1 MEPVAAV
8 KKAKR
13 RDLMDNIKSRV
24 NAGYNVSHLKKNEK
38 DLKDKV
44 KFFEKKDATGEL
56 KEYMRP
62 RYELAKELLG
72 RITEL
77 RPGQPALMPAP
88 FASSMASS
96 PASLAA
102 DSQAASPVAP
112 AMGGPMTISGTA
124 VAPVGASLGAPL
136 GAPFASPFT
145 SSTGFA
151 NAAPIVNTFNPVPSK
166 SRRRSKGSLKL
177 RVPPTLSSSP
187 IFNPP
192 PASPAPLPIPTGRYD
207 ANGTFHVNAVPRSPF
222 PANVLSTLGN
232 APSGV
237 FGLLKKGR
245 SKTIKKRLSSPIV
258 NKYLY
263 EATQEFLPLPEL
275 YDPYTGRK
283 FTPEED
289 PMPEIERAY
298 NMLIDIYNKAQRKAA
313 TLRKRGSR

>member
-1 MEPVAAV
+1 MEPIAPV

-72 RITEL
+72 RITEFK
-77 RPGQPALMPAP
+77 PGQPAIMPAP
-88 FASSMASS
+88 FTSSMASS
-96 PASLAA
+96 PASAA
-102 DSQAASPVAP
+102 ASQAASPAGL
-112 AMGGPMTISGTA
+112 AMNGPMTISGTA
-124 VAPVGASLGAPL
+124 ASPFAAPL
-136 GAPFASPFT
+136 AAPFA

-151 NAAPIVNTFNPVPSK
+151 NEAPIVNTFNPVASK

-192 PASPAPLPIPTGRYD
+192 PASPPPLPIPTGRYD
-207 ANGTFHVNAVPRSPF
+207 ANGTFHVNTVPRSPF

-258 NKYLY
+258 NKYLLQ
-263 EATQEFLPLPEL
+263 ATQQFLPLPEL

-283 FTPEED
+283 FAAEED

-298 NMLIDIYNKAQRKAA
+298 NMLMDIYNKAQKKAA

>member
-1 MEPVAAV
+1 MEPVAPV

-77 RPGQPALMPAP
+77 KPGQPAIMPAP

-96 PASLAA
+96 PVSLAA
-102 DSQAASPVAP
+102 SSPASPAGL
-112 AMGGPMTISGTA
+112 AMNGPMTISGA
-124 VAPVGASLGAPL
+124 APVPL
-136 GAPFASPFT
+136 AAPFA

-151 NAAPIVNTFNPVPSK
+151 NEAPIVNTFNPVASK

-192 PASPAPLPIPTGRYD
+192 PASPPPLTIPTGRYD
-207 ANGTFHVNAVPRSPF
+207 ANGTFHVNTVPRSPF

-263 EATQEFLPLPEL
+263 EATQQFLPLPEL

-283 FTPEED
+283 FAAEED

-298 NMLIDIYNKAQRKAA
+298 NMLMDIYNKAQKKAA

>member
-1 MEPVAAV
+1 MEPVAPV

-77 RPGQPALMPAP
+77 KPGQPAIMPAP

-96 PASLAA
+96 PVSLAA
-102 DSQAASPVAP
+102 SSPASPAGL
-112 AMGGPMTISGTA
+112 AMNGPMTISGA
-124 VAPVGASLGAPL
+124 APVPL
-136 GAPFASPFT
+136 AAPFA

-151 NAAPIVNTFNPVPSK
+151 NEAPIVNTFNPVASK

-192 PASPAPLPIPTGRYD
+192 PASPPPLPIPSGRYD
-207 ANGTFHVNAVPRSPF
+207 ANGTFHVNTVPRSPF

-263 EATQEFLPLPEL
+263 EATQQFLPLPEL

-283 FTPEED
+283 FAAEED

-298 NMLIDIYNKAQRKAA
+298 NMLMDIYNKAQKKAA

>member
-77 RPGQPALMPAP
+77 KPGQPAIMPAP

-96 PASLAA
+96 PVSAVA
-102 DSQAASPVAP
+102 SQAASPVDSPVAP

-124 VAPVGASLGAPL
+124 ASPLAAPL
-136 GAPFASPFT
+136 ASPFT

-151 NAAPIVNTFNPVPSK
+151 NAAPIVNTFNPVASK

-192 PASPAPLPIPTGRYD
+192 PASPPPLTIPTGRYD

-258 NKYLY
+258 NKYLV
-263 EATQEFLPLPEL
+263 EATQQFLPLPEL

-283 FTPEED
+283 FAAEED

-298 NMLIDIYNKAQRKAA
+298 NMLMDIYNKAQKKAA

>member
-1 MEPVAAV
+1 MEPVAPV

-72 RITEL
+72 RITEF
-77 RPGQPALMPAP
+77 RPGQPAVMPAP
-88 FASSMASS
+88 FVSSMASS
-96 PASLAA
+96 PVSPLAS
-102 DSQAASPVAP
+102 QGAS
-112 AMGGPMTISGTA
+112 AMNGPMTISSLG
-124 VAPVGASLGAPL
+124 APAASPLGAPLGASLGAPL
-136 GAPFASPFT
+136 GASLPA

-151 NAAPIVNTFNPVPSK
+151 NAAPIVNTFNPIPSK
-166 SRRRSKGSLKL
+166 SQKRSKGTLKL

-192 PASPAPLPIPTGRYD
+192 PASPPPLTIPSGHYD
-207 ANGTFHVNAVPRSPF
+207 ANGSFHVNAVPRVVLENTAVSVNSP
-222 PANVLSTLGN
+222 SKI
-232 APSGV
+232 

-283 FTPEED
+283 FAAEED

>member
-1 MEPVAAV
+1 MEPIAPV

-77 RPGQPALMPAP
+77 KPGQPAIMPAP
-88 FASSMASS
+88 FTSSMASS
-96 PASLAA
+96 PASA
-102 DSQAASPVAP
+102 AASPAGL
-112 AMGGPMTISGTA
+112 AMNGPMTISGTA
-124 VAPVGASLGAPL
+124 PVPLAAP
-136 GAPFASPFT
+136 
-145 SSTGFA
+145 FA
-151 NAAPIVNTFNPVPSK
+151 NAAPIVNTFNPVASK

-192 PASPAPLPIPTGRYD
+192 PASPPPLTIPTGRYD
-207 ANGTFHVNAVPRSPF
+207 ANGTFHVNTVPRSPF

-258 NKYLY
+258 NKYLL
-263 EATQEFLPLPEL
+263 EATQQFLPLPEL

-283 FTPEED
+283 FAAEED

-298 NMLIDIYNKAQRKAA
+298 NMLMDIYNKAQKKAA

>member
-1 MEPVAAV
+1 MEPVAPV

-77 RPGQPALMPAP
+77 KPGQPAIMPAP

-96 PASLAA
+96 PVSLAASSPASLAA
-102 DSQAASPVAP
+102 SQAASQAASPAGL
-112 AMGGPMTISGTA
+112 AMNGPMTISGA
-124 VAPVGASLGAPL
+124 APVPL
-136 GAPFASPFT
+136 AAPFA

-151 NAAPIVNTFNPVPSK
+151 NEAPIVNTFNPVASK

-192 PASPAPLPIPTGRYD
+192 PASPPPLPIPSGRYD
-207 ANGTFHVNAVPRSPF
+207 ANGTFHVNTVPRSPF

-263 EATQEFLPLPEL
+263 EATQQFLPLPEL

-283 FTPEED
+283 FAAEED

-298 NMLIDIYNKAQRKAA
+298 NMLMDIYNKAQKKAA

>member
-62 RYELAKELLG
+62 RYELAKQLLG

-77 RPGQPALMPAP
+77 KPGQPAIMPAP

-96 PASLAA
+96 PVSAVA
-102 DSQAASPVAP
+102 SQAASPVDSPVAP

-124 VAPVGASLGAPL
+124 ASPLAAPL
-136 GAPFASPFT
+136 ASPFT

-151 NAAPIVNTFNPVPSK
+151 NAAPIVNTFNPVASK

-192 PASPAPLPIPTGRYD
+192 PASPPPLTIPTGRYD

-258 NKYLY
+258 NKYLV
-263 EATQEFLPLPEL
+263 EATQQFLPLPEL

-283 FTPEED
+283 FAAEED

-298 NMLIDIYNKAQRKAA
+298 NMLMDIYNKAQKKAA

>member
-1 MEPVAAV
+1 MEPIAPV

-72 RITEL
+72 RITEFK
-77 RPGQPALMPAP
+77 PGQPAIMPAP
-88 FASSMASS
+88 FTSSMASS
-96 PASLAA
+96 PASAA
-102 DSQAASPVAP
+102 ASQAASPAGL
-112 AMGGPMTISGTA
+112 AMNGPMTISGTA
-124 VAPVGASLGAPL
+124 ASPFAAPL
-136 GAPFASPFT
+136 AAPFA

-151 NAAPIVNTFNPVPSK
+151 NEAPIVNTFNPVASK

-192 PASPAPLPIPTGRYD
+192 PASPPPLTIPTGRYD

-258 NKYLY
+258 NKYLLQ
-263 EATQEFLPLPEL
+263 ATQQFLPLPEL

-283 FTPEED
+283 FAAEED

-298 NMLIDIYNKAQRKAA
+298 NMLMDIYNKAQKKAA

>member
-1 MEPVAAV
+1 MEPIAPV

-72 RITEL
+72 RITEFK
-77 RPGQPALMPAP
+77 PGQPAIMPAP
-88 FASSMASS
+88 FTSSMASS
-96 PASLAA
+96 PASAA
-102 DSQAASPVAP
+102 ASQAASPAGL
-112 AMGGPMTISGTA
+112 AMNGPMTISGTA
-124 VAPVGASLGAPL
+124 ASPFAAPL
-136 GAPFASPFT
+136 AAPFA

-151 NAAPIVNTFNPVPSK
+151 NEAPIVNTFNPVASK

-192 PASPAPLPIPTGRYD
+192 PASPPPLTIPTGRYD
-207 ANGTFHVNAVPRSPF
+207 ANGTFHVNTVPRSPF

-258 NKYLY
+258 NKYLLQ
-263 EATQEFLPLPEL
+263 ATQQFLPLPEL

-283 FTPEED
+283 FAAEED

-298 NMLIDIYNKAQRKAA
+298 NMLMDIYNKAQKKAA

>member
-62 RYELAKELLG
+62 RYELAKQLLG

-77 RPGQPALMPAP
+77 KPGQPAIMPAP

-96 PASLAA
+96 PVSAVA
-102 DSQAASPVAP
+102 SQAASPVDSPVAP

-124 VAPVGASLGAPL
+124 AAPL
-136 GAPFASPFT
+136 ASPFT

-151 NAAPIVNTFNPVPSK
+151 NAAPIVNTFNPVASK

-192 PASPAPLPIPTGRYD
+192 PASPPPLTIPTGRYD

-258 NKYLY
+258 NKYLV

-283 FTPEED
+283 FAAEED

-298 NMLIDIYNKAQRKAA
+298 NMLMDIYNKAQKKAA

>member
-1 MEPVAAV
+1 MEPVAPV
-8 KKAKR
+8 KAKR

-24 NAGYNVSHLKKNEK
+24 NAGYNASHFKKNEK

-44 KFFEKKDATGEL
+44 KFFEKKEATGEL

-72 RITEL
+72 RLSEFG
-77 RPGQPALMPAP
+77 PGQAAAVAAP
-88 FASSMASS
+88 MAT
-96 PASLAA
+96 
-102 DSQAASPVAP
+102 
-112 AMGGPMTISGTA
+112 AMG
-124 VAPVGASLGAPL
+124 
-136 GAPFASPFT
+136 

-151 NAAPIVNTFNPVPSK
+151 NSAPVLNTFNPNLASK
-166 SRRRSKGSLKL
+166 PRQKSKASLKL
-177 RVPPTLSSSP
+177 RKGTQVPTVSALPTVSTSP

-192 PASPAPLPIPTGRYD
+192 PANAPPVTIPTGHYD
-207 ANGTFHVNAVPRSPF
+207 ANGTFHVNTVPRSPF
-222 PANVLSTLGN
+222 PANVMSTVSN
-232 APSGV
+232 SPSKI

-263 EATQEFLPLPEL
+263 EATQQFLPLPEL

-283 FTPEED
+283 FSAEED

-298 NMLIDIYNKAQRKAA
+298 NMLMDIYNKAQKKAA

>member
-1 MEPVAAV
+1 MEPVAPV

-44 KFFEKKDATGEL
+44 KFFEKKDATGQL

-77 RPGQPALMPAP
+77 KPGQPAIMPAP

-96 PASLAA
+96 PVSLAA
-102 DSQAASPVAP
+102 SSPASPAGL
-112 AMGGPMTISGTA
+112 AMNGPMTISGA
-124 VAPVGASLGAPL
+124 APVPL
-136 GAPFASPFT
+136 AAPFA

-151 NAAPIVNTFNPVPSK
+151 NEAPIVNTFNPVASK

-192 PASPAPLPIPTGRYD
+192 PASPPPLPIPSGRYD
-207 ANGTFHVNAVPRSPF
+207 ANGTFHVNTVPRSPF

-263 EATQEFLPLPEL
+263 EATQQFLPLPEL

-283 FTPEED
+283 FAAEED

-298 NMLIDIYNKAQRKAA
+298 NMLMDIYNKAQKKAA